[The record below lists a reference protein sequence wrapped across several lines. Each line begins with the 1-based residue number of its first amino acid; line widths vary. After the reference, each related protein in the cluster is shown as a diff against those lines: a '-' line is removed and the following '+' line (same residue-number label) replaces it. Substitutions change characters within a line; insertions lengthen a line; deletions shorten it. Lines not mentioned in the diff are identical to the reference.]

1 MTSTPESAKPALD
14 MLRGVGGDD
23 MVAMLMRT
31 FLSFADERVAKLV
44 EEARHRRWDE
54 VASIAHAIKSSARQ
68 LGAVALA
75 DACAATE
82 AAGRSTN
89 PASASDGIAT
99 IQAEFASARTW
110 MQTLAATGSSS

>member
-1 MTSTPESAKPALD
+1 MSEIPESARPALD

-23 MVAMLMRT
+23 MVAMLLRT
-31 FLSFADERVAKLV
+31 FLQFAEERVGKLA
-44 EEARHRRWDE
+44 EEAANARWSE

-82 AAGRSTN
+82 TAGRANDIPATAAGVTE
-89 PASASDGIAT
+89 
-99 IQAEFASARTW
+99 IQREFAAAKLW
-110 MQTLAATGSSS
+110 MEPAAA

>member
-1 MTSTPESAKPALD
+1 MTDIPEDARPALD
-14 MLRGVGGDD
+14 MLRSVGGDQ

-31 FLSFADERVAKLV
+31 FIDFGDERVAKLV
-44 EEARHRRWDE
+44 EEADNRRWEE

-82 AAGRSTN
+82 EAGRAGD
-89 PASASDGIAT
+89 PAKAT
-99 IQAEFASARTW
+99 AGVAAIRTAFAAARPW
-110 MQTLAATGSSS
+110 MQALASSGAA